1 MPRADYQI
9 SNNFPSFVKKQT
21 KRVETFFCI
30 YCAAGIA
37 DKPSYQEYHRFDLVN
52 ANKTKATREQKIPFK
67 WHLKDHLTS
76 ASKSYTGVHYQ
87 KNAAPAAA
95 VSPVASISLPAIS
108 NSAVGAAVVARKDNT
123 QQHDRSSIRDKISPH
138 LVLGNVHKV

>member
-1 MPRADYQI
+1 MP
-9 SNNFPSFVKKQT
+9 
-21 KRVETFFCI
+21 
-30 YCAAGIA
+30 
-37 DKPSYQEYHRFDLVN
+37 DKPSYREYHRFDLVN
-52 ANKTKATREQKIPFK
+52 ANKTNATNEQMIPFK

-87 KNAAPAAA
+87 RNVAPAAA

-123 QQHDRSSIRDKISPH
+123 QQHDRISIRDKISPH
-138 LVLGNVHKV
+138 LVLGKVHKVYDRISTLERKINERLY

>member
-1 MPRADYQI
+1 MEKTDQ
-9 SNNFPSFVKKQT
+9 
-21 KRVETFFCI
+21 RVETFFCI
-30 YCAAGIA
+30 YCATGMA
-37 DKPSYQEYHRFDLVN
+37 DEPSYQEYHRFDLVN
-52 ANKTKATREQKIPFK
+52 ANKTNAGNEQTIPFK
-67 WHLKDHLTS
+67 WHSEDHMTS

-87 KNAAPAAA
+87 RNAAPVAAI
-95 VSPVASISLPAIS
+95 SPVASISLPAIS